1 MFDKLKQLQK
11 INELKNSLAQ
21 EKAEQ
26 EIQGVKVVVN
36 GKMEI
41 EDIQLN
47 SELSEQDQARVLK
60 DCINQAMQKV
70 QMIAAQKMS
79 EMGGL

>member
-1 MFDKLKQLQK
+1 MFDKLQQLQK

-41 EDIQLN
+41 EEIQLN
-47 SELSEQDQARVLK
+47 PELSSDEQARIIK
-60 DCINQAMQKV
+60 DCANQAMQKV

-79 EMGGL
+79 QMGGF

>member
-1 MFDKLKQLQK
+1 MFDKLQQLQK
-11 INELKNSLAQ
+11 INELKNSLAH
-21 EKAEQ
+21 ERAEQ

-41 EDIQLN
+41 EEIQLN
-47 SELSEQDQARVLK
+47 SELSAEDQAKILK
-60 DCINQAMQKV
+60 DCINQAMSKV

-79 EMGGL
+79 EMGGF

>member
-26 EIQGVKVVVN
+26 EIQGVKVVAN
-36 GKMEI
+36 GKMQIEEI
-41 EDIQLN
+41 CLN
-47 SELSEQDQARVLK
+47 PELGSEDQARILK
-60 DCINQAMQKV
+60 DCINQAMSKV
-70 QMIAAQKMS
+70 QMIAARKMS
-79 EMGGL
+79 EIGGF

>member
-1 MFDKLKQLQK
+1 MFDKLQQLQK

-41 EDIQLN
+41 EEIQLN
-47 SELSEQDQARVLK
+47 PDLSTEEQARILK
-60 DCINQAMQKV
+60 DCVNQAMQKV
-70 QMIAAQKMS
+70 QMIAARKMS

>member
-1 MFDKLKQLQK
+1 MFDKLQQLQK

-26 EIQGVKVVVN
+26 EIQGIKVVVN

-41 EDIQLN
+41 EDIHLN
-47 SELSEQDQARVLK
+47 PDLGAEDQARILK

-79 EMGGL
+79 EMGGF

>member
-1 MFDKLKQLQK
+1 MFDKLQQLQK

-21 EKAEQ
+21 ERAEQ

-41 EDIQLN
+41 EEIQLN
-47 SELSEQDQARVLK
+47 SELGAEDQARILK
-60 DCINQAMQKV
+60 DCINQAMSKV

-79 EMGGL
+79 EMGGF

>member
-1 MFDKLKQLQK
+1 MFDKLQQLQK

-26 EIQGVKVVVN
+26 EIQGIKVVVN

-41 EDIQLN
+41 EDIHLN
-47 SELSEQDQARVLK
+47 PDLGFK
-60 DCINQAMQKV
+60 
-70 QMIAAQKMS
+70 
-79 EMGGL
+79 

>member
-1 MFDKLKQLQK
+1 MFDKLQQLQK
-11 INELKNSLAQ
+11 INELKNSLAS

-26 EIQGVKVVVN
+26 EIQGVKVIVN

-41 EDIQLN
+41 EEIQLN
-47 SELSEQDQARVLK
+47 SELGSEDQAGILK
-60 DCINQAMQKV
+60 DCINQAMSKV

-79 EMGGL
+79 EMGGF